1 MLEKICYAI
10 FAEKRLKKMY
20 RISKIAYFLGVILIL
35 GFPLL
40 TKVIKIEEKQ
50 LRNTNLYS
58 NKIPTNDFNSYIK
71 SYFYEPN
78 PKDKILNF
86 CNQIFFNSTN
96 KPYNYVFS
104 KDIVCPRCSKLQ
116 LIQLNLIYDQSL
128 KNLDIMKKS
137 NFIFYALMRIL
148 SNENYITWLSKDIQF
163 NYITKELFDK
173 HPEECYEILTNG
185 KYNKK
190 IEDGKFIHAIYNF
203 DLAEI
208 DIEHFYQILL
218 KCVGLNS
225 EFVDIDFYKMVSS
238 NFQGNFKNTDFYLT
252 TNDEVLS
259 IENKKSILNILN
271 FFGDIFKNF
280 MPVRE
285 YKIHYLYLIENIM
298 NNFFMIN
305 NKINTN
311 HYLVSHGYSSV
322 YIKTFGKKVSKNTNK
337 NKLVSTYYNFIA
349 TTLVLIK
356 GITNE
361 EVDIFRGLYFYLL
374 TSPTHCI
381 NYFYLFVLIL
391 MCIREFFNLI
401 DLIYHN
407 EYRFIWKI
415 KNPFD
420 KIDKKQKEEKN
431 ENEEEEINNNITTNN
446 TIYGSRI
453 ISSLF
458 FFGILYIFFMI
469 NIEEFMK
476 LIKEKKV
483 EYVYY
488 YMIGIIF
495 ATQLLFLF
503 ALKLS
508 KGEERFIDIIIMY
521 LNVLNCWDFV
531 FINVGIGVAMSAI
544 LMTMEFIFLHLK
556 QIKKNLFKIGVII
569 LILYYVLGW
578 KELIISMVNNHIKY
592 SNNVYTIITI
602 SVILLTLR
610 LALFIIMLL
619 NKYLRKEPWDYDET
633 IDIQEN
639 IEEEE
644 NKEEKD
650 EEKKIEENKE
660 ENDDEDDEK
669 EENKENKIIEEEEK
683 KIIENEENKI
693 IEEEDIK
700 IIEEE
705 ENNSEKDDNN
715 KVIEENKIIEEEN
728 NINNENQKSECKII
742 EE

>member
-1 MLEKICYAI
+1 
-10 FAEKRLKKMY
+10 MY
-20 RISKIAYFLGVILIL
+20 RLTKIAYFLGVVLIL

-50 LRNTNLYS
+50 LRNTNLFS
-58 NKIPTNDFNSYIK
+58 NKIPTNDFNSYVK

-86 CNQIFFNSTN
+86 CNQIFFNSTD

-104 KDIVCPRCSKLQ
+104 KDIVCPRCQKFQ
-116 LIQLNLIYDQSL
+116 LIQFNLIYDKSL
-128 KNLDIMKKS
+128 KNLEIMKKS
-137 NFIFYALMRIL
+137 NFIFYALMRLL
-148 SNENYITWLSKDIQF
+148 SNENNITWLSKDVQF

-173 HPEECYEILTNG
+173 HPEECFELLTNG

-190 IEDGKFIHAIYNF
+190 IESGQMIHAVYNF

-208 DIEHFYQILL
+208 DIDHFYQILL
-218 KCVGLNS
+218 KCVGINS
-225 EFVDIDFYKMVSS
+225 EFVDIDFYRMVSS
-238 NFQGNFKNTDFYLT
+238 NFQSNFKNTDFYLT
-252 TNDEVLS
+252 TNDEVLT

-285 YKIHYLYLIENIM
+285 YKNNYLYLIENVL

-311 HYLVSHGYSSV
+311 NYLVSHGYSSV
-322 YIKTFGKKVSKNTNK
+322 YIKTFGKKQSKNNNK

-356 GITNE
+356 GISNE

-391 MCIREFFNLI
+391 MCLREFFNLI

-407 EYRFIWKI
+407 EYRFIWTI

-420 KIDKKQKEEKN
+420 KIDKKQKEEKG
-431 ENEEEEINNNITTNN
+431 EEKAEEEINNDIIKTNN

-453 ISSLF
+453 IGSLF
-458 FFGILYIFFMI
+458 FFGILYFFFMI

-476 LIKEKKV
+476 LINEKKV
-483 EYVYY
+483 EIAYY

-495 ATQLLFLF
+495 ASQLLFLF
-503 ALKLS
+503 LLRLS
-508 KGEERFIDIIIMY
+508 KGEERFIDIIIMF
-521 LNVLNCWDFV
+521 LNVLNCWNFV
-531 FINVGIGVAMSAI
+531 FINVGIGIVMSAI
-544 LMTMEFIFLHLK
+544 LMSMEFVFLHIK
-556 QIKKNLFKIGVII
+556 QVKKNLFKIGVIS
-569 LILYYVLGW
+569 LILYYTLGW

-602 SVILLTLR
+602 NVILLTLR

-619 NKYLRKEPWDYDET
+619 NKFLNKEPWDYDEA
-633 IDIQEN
+633 IDIEEN
-639 IEEEE
+639 IEEE
-644 NKEEKD
+644 KEE
-650 EEKKIEENKE
+650 EKIEEKIEEKNE
-660 ENDDEDDEK
+660 ENDEGEEK
-669 EENKENKIIEEEEK
+669 E
-683 KIIENEENKI
+683 ENEENKI
-693 IEEEDIK
+693 IEEE
-700 IIEEE
+700 
-705 ENNSEKDDNN
+705 
-715 KVIEENKIIEEEN
+715 ENKIIEEEN
-728 NINNENQKSECKII
+728 SNNIADENNINNENQYNVGEILEK
-742 EE
+742 